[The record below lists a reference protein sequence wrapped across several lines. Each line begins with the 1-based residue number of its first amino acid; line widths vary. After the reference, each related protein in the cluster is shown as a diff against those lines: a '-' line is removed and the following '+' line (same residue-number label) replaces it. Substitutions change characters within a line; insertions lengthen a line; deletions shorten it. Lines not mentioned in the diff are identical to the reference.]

1 MNHRNHFRFFW
12 QAFFF
17 LNALFFAIG
26 GTISVRSA
34 FADDSA
40 GDIQDSIDKIQK
52 KLESATKKKAAL
64 EVNLSQVNASMNATV
79 SAMRKTQSAILDAKD
94 SITRKALEID
104 LIGQEIELKQEVLS
118 ELLREAYL
126 AGGRSPVEVALGSET
141 LSEVFDSSS
150 QFAQF
155 DLKIQSIL
163 DETES
168 LQKNVENQKGE
179 LEDLKKEHEEELA
192 KKAAEKASLAANQ
205 AEISQNVAK
214 QDATI
219 SELQQKISK
228 LKSDLSKLL
237 GKSYDAKDIADA
249 AAFAA
254 KQTGVRKDFI
264 LGMLVVESDLG
275 RYTGGCDYKESRMS
289 SYRLTL
295 FKKIADELDY
305 NYKKLKVSC
314 PPKSY
319 SGTGGAMGVAQF
331 MSDTWMGYKS
341 QIASLTGHNPPD
353 PWNLTDGVVA
363 MATKLGR
370 GGATKK
376 SGECNAAK
384 LYLSGTTSSKY
395 NWYCERVLYWADN
408 YEKKF

>member
-17 LNALFFAIG
+17 LNALFVVG
-26 GTISVRSA
+26 GTTSVQSV

-64 EVNLSQVNASMNATV
+64 EVNLSQVNASINATV

-163 DETES
+163 DETEA
-168 LQKNVENQKGE
+168 LQEDAERQKGV

-192 KKAAEKASLAANQ
+192 KKAAVKADLSANQ
-205 AEISQNVAK
+205 AEISQDVAK

>member
-1 MNHRNHFRFFW
+1 MNQRKQTGFFW
-12 QAFFF
+12 RA
-17 LNALFFAIG
+17 LLISSAALFLVSGVF
-26 GTISVRSA
+26 SVRLA

-40 GDIQDSIDKIQK
+40 DDIQDSIDKIQK
-52 KLESATKKKAAL
+52 KLESATKKKTSL
-64 EVNLSQVNASMNATV
+64 EASLSQVNASISATV
-79 SAMRKTQSAILDAKD
+79 SAMRKTQSAIVDAKD
-94 SITRKALEID
+94 SITRKALEVD
-104 LIGQEIELKQEVLS
+104 LIGQEIDLKQEVLS

-155 DLKIQSIL
+155 DLKIQTIL
-163 DETES
+163 DETEA
-168 LQKNVENQKGE
+168 LQQDAEEQKGE

-192 KKAAEKASLAANQ
+192 KKAAQKASLSADQ
-205 AEISQNVAK
+205 AEISQDVAK

-249 AAFAA
+249 ASFAS
-254 KQTGVRKDFI
+254 KKTGVRKDFI

-275 RYTGGCDYKESRMS
+275 RYTGGCNYKESRMS

-295 FKKIADELDY
+295 FKQIADELDY
-305 NYKKLKVSC
+305 DYKKLKVSC

-319 SGTGGAMGVAQF
+319 TGTGGAMGVAQF